1 MFSQIAVLVVLILL
15 NAYFAASEIAF
26 ISLNDA
32 KIEKQA
38 KEGNKKAK
46 QIYKM
51 LKNPSKFLATIQI
64 GITLAGFLSSAFASD
79 AFADKLAPMLNN
91 LLPML
96 GTDTWR
102 TISIILITILLSFF
116 TLVFGELVPKRL
128 AMKYYEKVSFGTI
141 GVIRGIS
148 FITAPF
154 VKLLTFSTNVISK
167 IFGVKENEEEIV
179 TEEEIKMMIDE
190 GEEKGTIDQEEK
202 ELLNNVFEFNDTT
215 ASEIMTPR
223 IDIFALKISQDLY
236 EVLDELDDY
245 KYSRIPVY
253 EDTIDNI
260 KGIILIKDILKDLR
274 DKKKINIKK
283 LIKEVHFVPESV
295 PIDKLFRQLQRNK
308 MQMAIVIDEYG
319 GTAGL
324 VTMEDILEELVG
336 NIFDEHDEEELE
348 YELIDENT
356 YMVNGNISIGD
367 LEKIIGIEI
376 SDGDYETL
384 SGYLLGKLEELPPEG
399 EEKYNENDRLNIKV
413 LRNNKEKECYAVLK
427 KDKNGNLT
435 IGIYLAILNNVST
448 KEEVTYVF
456 KNNESGSSRGL
467 MCALEI
473 YNRITDFD
481 ITKGDIIAGTGSIE
495 ADGTVG
501 DIDGVKY
508 KIKGAVKNK
517 AKVFIVPSGNYDE
530 ALKLKEKNNYD
541 IELIKADNLH
551 NVIENLKNR

>member
-1 MFSQIAVLVVLILL
+1 M
-15 NAYFAASEIAF
+15 
-26 ISLNDA
+26 
-32 KIEKQA
+32 
-38 KEGNKKAK
+38 
-46 QIYKM
+46 
-51 LKNPSKFLATIQI
+51 
-64 GITLAGFLSSAFASD
+64 
-79 AFADKLAPMLNN
+79 
-91 LLPML
+91 
-96 GTDTWR
+96 
-102 TISIILITILLSFF
+102 
-116 TLVFGELVPKRL
+116 
-128 AMKYYEKVSFGTI
+128 
-141 GVIRGIS
+141 
-148 FITAPF
+148 
-154 VKLLTFSTNVISK
+154 
-167 IFGVKENEEEIV
+167 
-179 TEEEIKMMIDE
+179 E

-399 EEKYNENDRLNIKV
+399 EETIIEDGK
-413 LRNNKEKECYAVLK
+413 
-427 KDKNGNLT
+427 LT
-435 IGIYLAILNNVST
+435 
-448 KEEVTYVF
+448 
-456 KNNESGSSRGL
+456 
-467 MCALEI
+467 
-473 YNRITDFD
+473 
-481 ITKGDIIAGTGSIE
+481 
-495 ADGTVG
+495 
-501 DIDGVKY
+501 Y
-508 KIKGAVKNK
+508 KIEEYEDKRIKRVKICKNK
-517 AKVFIVPSGNYDE
+517 
-530 ALKLKEKNNYD
+530 
-541 IELIKADNLH
+541 
-551 NVIENLKNR
+551 